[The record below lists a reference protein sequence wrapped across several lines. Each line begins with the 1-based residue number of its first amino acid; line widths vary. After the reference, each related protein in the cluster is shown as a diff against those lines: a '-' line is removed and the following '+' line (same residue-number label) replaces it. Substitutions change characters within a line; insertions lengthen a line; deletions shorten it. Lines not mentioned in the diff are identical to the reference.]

1 MLQIRKTTIDDITEV
16 MQIYADGRAI
26 MCESGNKKQW
36 TGNYPPQSMIEED
49 IKMGLSYVCES
60 INESNFLAKNEILAV
75 FFFSTEP
82 DPTYTKI
89 DGAWLN
95 EEKYGVI
102 HRIARKKAATP
113 LCGGFDRGAAP
124 PLRDGNCESNFLANK
139 KNAKGVGAFC
149 LNWCFEQIKN
159 IRIDTH
165 EANIPMRKLLQNLGF
180 SYCGTIWLENGEE
193 RMAFHGQRDCVLSPQ

>member
-1 MLQIRKTTIDDITEV
+1 MQEIKKIRKTTIEDIAKV

-26 MCESGNKKQW
+26 MCESGNNEQW
-36 TGNYPPQSMIEED
+36 QGNYPPQIMIEED
-49 IKMGLSYVCES
+49 IKKGLSYVCES
-60 INESNFLAKNEILAV
+60 KCIDDTNDSSDILAV
-75 FFFSTEP
+75 FFFSTES

-95 EEKYGVI
+95 NEKYGVI
-102 HRIARKKAATP
+102 HRIARKK
-113 LCGGFDRGAAP
+113 
-124 PLRDGNCESNFLANK
+124 
-139 KNAKGVGAFC
+139 NAKGVGAFC
-149 LNWCFEQIKN
+149 LKWCFEQISN

-193 RMAFHGQRDCVLSPQ
+193 RMAFHRAC